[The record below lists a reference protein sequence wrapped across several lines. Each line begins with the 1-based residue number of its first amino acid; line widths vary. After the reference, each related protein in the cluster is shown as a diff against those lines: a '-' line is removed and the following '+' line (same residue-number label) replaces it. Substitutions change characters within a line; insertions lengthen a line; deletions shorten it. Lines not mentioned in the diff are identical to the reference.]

1 MFVSVCGAMKQ
12 KAGGHP
18 LNRFNKHKTALFI
31 NWITLKVHM
40 LTAGIKKITKLQNMY
55 GRLPFKPQEAL
66 ISRAVASI
74 FLIIPALYS
83 TFHPEG
89 TQIVLYT
96 LQTQCSNYFP

>member
-40 LTAGIKKITKLQNMY
+40 LATGIKKITKLQNMY
-55 GRLPFKPQEAL
+55 GTDSLLNYRKPWYPGQ
-66 ISRAVASI
+66 
-74 FLIIPALYS
+74 
-83 TFHPEG
+83 
-89 TQIVLYT
+89 
-96 LQTQCSNYFP
+96 